1 MPVVLPLIR
10 VFQFNSLSVL
20 ESRGSVSKP
29 FRCYSKPLISFYL
42 GLAFKQME
50 SRPWLSLILLL
61 MIVMVGGLAEAE
73 ETIYDVLKKNGLPE
87 GLLPKGVKS
96 YALNDE
102 GQLEVYLE
110 KPCYA
115 KFENQVYFERM
126 IRGNLSYGQLAGVA
140 GVEQQELFLWFPV
153 KGIRVD
159 IPNSGFIYFDVGVV
173 YKQFSLSLFETP
185 PDCREGDHNN
195 NKDHLAI
202 QQPTTHIS
210 DSDYLHLQ
218 PGSDKAVR
226 KRDNIPRRAA
236 Q

>member
-1 MPVVLPLIR
+1 MGNR
-10 VFQFNSLSVL
+10 SWLSVI
-20 ESRGSVSKP
+20 
-29 FRCYSKPLISFYL
+29 LI
-42 GLAFKQME
+42 
-50 SRPWLSLILLL
+50 L
-61 MIVMVGGLAEAE
+61 MIVMVGGFAEAE
-73 ETIYDVLKKNGLPE
+73 ETIYDVLRKNGLPE
-87 GLLPKGVKS
+87 GLLPKGVES
-96 YALNDE
+96 YALNDD

-185 PDCREGDHNN
+185 PDCREDDHNN
-195 NKDHLAI
+195 NEDHLGI
-202 QQPTTHIS
+202 PLSTTHIP
-210 DSDYLHLQ
+210 DSHTLYLQ
-218 PGSDKAVR
+218 SGSDKAAG
-226 KRDNIPRRAA
+226 KRDNIPRRAT